1 MKIVINSCYGDFD
14 LDSKYKKLIF
24 NDAYIQSSDIDRSNT
39 KLIQLVEKSDFKN
52 VQGAKLKIITIPDN
66 ITDLKIVNNDGKEK
80 VFVVID
86 GKIKTID

>member
-24 NDAYIQSSDIDRSNT
+24 NDAYIQSSKIDRTNT

-52 VQGAKLKIITIPDN
+52 VQGAKLKIITIPKN
-66 ITDLKIVNNDGKEK
+66 IYNYNILYNNFGTRPKYNGKL
-80 VFVVID
+80 
-86 GKIKTID
+86 IKTID